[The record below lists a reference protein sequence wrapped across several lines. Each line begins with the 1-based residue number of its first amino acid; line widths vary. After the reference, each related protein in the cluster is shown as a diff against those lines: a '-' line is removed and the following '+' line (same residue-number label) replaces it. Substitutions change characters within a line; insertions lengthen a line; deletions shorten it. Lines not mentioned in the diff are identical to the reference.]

1 MGNSG
6 EKRKGRRHLP
16 KVGTSTDLKLMH
28 RQQRREIEH
37 DIGLDPYDHPAGK
50 RSLVY
55 PLSGIAFA
63 IVVVGALS
71 LWLFT

>member
-6 EKRKGRRHLP
+6 EKRKGRRYLP
-16 KVGTSTDLKLMH
+16 KVGTSTDLKRMH

-37 DIGLDPYDHPAGK
+37 DIGLDPHDRPAGM
-50 RSLVY
+50 RALIY
-55 PLSGIAFA
+55 LLIGIALA

>member
-16 KVGTSTDLKLMH
+16 KVGTSTDLKTMH
-28 RQQRREIEH
+28 RQQRLEIEH
-37 DIGLDPYDHPAGK
+37 DIGLDPRDHPAGM
-50 RSLVY
+50 RALVY
-55 PLSGIAFA
+55 LLIGIAL
-63 IVVVGALS
+63 VVVVVAALS